1 MNDGRKR
8 LMEEYPG
15 LRVIDLAAPVT
26 ILAASNDGGKVLAI
40 GDDGRLRI
48 RALVSTPR
56 VNSYGFRIDPSA
68 WPEAMPEFMQNPV
81 MMAFH
86 DWSRPIGR
94 WDKWEVTQAG
104 LVMEGWISSSE
115 PGMQQKVLDGTVS
128 RVSIGFWP
136 LSEDRD
142 EDETPVVKKVKLME
156 TSLVPIPADAG
167 TMVEPLAGVGL
178 AEGQGRETVPASPPV
193 AEIPRE
199 VQVDMSV
206 VLGAAD
212 ACRVA
217 LGAMDSLGR
226 ASRIAAGLRRETI
239 RRGDGDE

>member
-8 LMEEYPG
+8 LLQDYPG
-15 LRVIDLAAPVT
+15 LRVIDLSAPVT
-26 ILAASNDGGKVLAI
+26 VLAASNDNGKVIAT

-81 MMAFH
+81 MMAYH
-86 DWSRPIGR
+86 NWDMPIGR
-94 WDKWEVTQAG
+94 WDKWEVTANG
-104 LVMEGWISSSE
+104 LVMEGWISAAE

-128 RVSIGFWP
+128 RVSVGFWP
-136 LSEDRD
+136 MSEDKD
-142 EDETPVVKKVKLME
+142 EDDVTVVKKLKLME
-156 TSLVPIPADAG
+156 ASMVPIPADAG

-178 AEGQGRETVPASPPV
+178 AEGQGLEAVPASPPV

-239 RRGDGDE
+239 RKGDGDE